1 LDIDLL
7 FTAFKESDWRNISG
21 NGKIEP
27 DPDSKLNSVLTY
39 TGEQAEAIINKSFE
53 EEKQVLLI
61 VFDPLRIQSPIKK
74 TIIDGHTFIAIQ
86 GEVSLDAVID
96 KIMLKKGK
104 NGQFSLKVKHFD

>member
-1 LDIDLL
+1 MDIDLL

-27 DPDSKLNSVLTY
+27 DTESDKNEIFTF
-39 TGEQAEAIINKSFE
+39 TGDQAEAIINKKFE

-74 TIIDGHTFIAIQ
+74 TEIDGHTYIAIQ

-96 KIMLKKGK
+96 KIKLKKGK
-104 NGQFSLKVKHFD
+104 NRQFSINVKHFD